1 MARDWKIGHS
11 QTFAEY
17 FDEEKDAKGWAKQNT
32 LCMACCSVPKC
43 LALPIKAN
51 YLGLQMYCCCLLDT
65 QATRV
70 FQCKEACIFCQLD
83 PEADR
88 YEVNVDSNWC
98 LNMFVRKPNLNIPGP
113 ESKRLL
119 GYMINDVNHGRNS
132 AEGYHR
138 PQKGHALELENLW
151 LVLRNAAWLKDPNVV
166 VDGKTYDLTRLK
178 TVLTKMLWRDPSR
191 RFTLGTNT
199 VISSYYHTKGFG
211 EGAKI
216 SIDGEPFMEAGKAMS
231 GLVAD
236 VIKTGVTRI
245 GTKSSPGHV
254 KTRYG
259 ELWRDMTR
267 FGDKKGEGD
276 GARPPPPQ
284 SSTETPEGQGM
295 DEGDDAQA
303 PPPPSMETSEG
314 QGMDEGDGAQAPPL
328 KMEILLDPNETSFL
342 EDVKAY
348 LKYKQQTNKAGT
360 FTQQFLKSAT
370 VTKEG
375 DIKVAKNSIDK
386 TDPTK
391 ALAFIE
397 SLPEADHAGNKGK
410 RLWAMLYS
418 LAIARAAQSH
428 SPVVVIRKC
437 AKGPDGK
444 YRPDYGLGQDFEMD
458 MLERRRN
465 LDEVRAFR
473 RSLPIQPRTPTRSL
487 SPTSPVL
494 PMRRDASAGLCYRS
508 MHLLGASCAIRS

>member
-11 QTFAEY
+11 QMFAEY

-43 LALPIKAN
+43 LALPIKMT
-51 YLGLQMYCCCLLDT
+51 YLVFHNHCCCLLDT
-65 QATRV
+65 QKTHD

-98 LNMFVRKPNLNIPGP
+98 LNMFLRKPNLNIPGP

-138 PQKGHALELENLW
+138 PQKEHALELENLW
-151 LVLRNAAWLKDPNVV
+151 LVLRNAAWLKDPTNVV

-178 TVLTKMLWRDPSR
+178 TVLTKMLWRDPSGK
-191 RFTLGTNT
+191 FWAVWADEESSGKVALPTLGTNT

-267 FGDKKGEGD
+267 FGDKVCCSV
-276 GARPPPPQ
+276 P
-284 SSTETPEGQGM
+284 
-295 DEGDDAQA
+295 
-303 PPPPSMETSEG
+303 
-314 QGMDEGDGAQAPPL
+314 MDEGDGAQAPPL
-328 KMEILLDPNETSFL
+328 EMEILLDPNEKSFL
-342 EDVKAY
+342 EDVKVY
-348 LKYKQQTNKAGT
+348 LKYMQQTNWRWWN
-360 FTQQFLKSAT
+360 
-370 VTKEG
+370 VTK
-375 DIKVAKNSIDK
+375 DSINK

-397 SLPEADHAGNKGK
+397 SLPEADDAGNKGQ

-418 LAIARAAQSH
+418 LAVARAAQSH

-465 LDEVRAFR
+465 LDEVRAL
-473 RSLPIQPRTPTRSL
+473 SQKPPYPARTPTRSL

-494 PMRRDASAGLCYRS
+494 PVRRDASAGLCYRS